1 MNRRTFLALSAVGAS
16 QLLGT
21 ATAQPDDDVGVSTTN
36 WPEVDASTLGGWSE
50 YTRGT
55 YPLSATFIS
64 QLDFGLEGEINT
76 LVYENSELRQQISH
90 DTAGRL
96 DTVMMAFFTSKIT
109 LNNKYIGQLVPLGKV
124 TAQIRKSF
132 HRNVSEAG
140 ISEIE
145 FTGTTKQDDNRIRT
159 LFTAVNTPV
168 SSSSSSRGRQET
180 SEPSGPSVPVEGF
193 IDTWKVG
200 GDVFIAGGAYPAVEQ
215 LVVDRPDSLS
225 FGDGEYN
232 IPINRVVTVLFKPEQ
247 YRETLEQMV
256 VSVE

>member
-1 MNRRTFLALSAVGAS
+1 MNRRTFLTLSAVGTS
-16 QLLGT
+16 QLIGT
-21 ATAQPDDDVGVSTTN
+21 ATAQYDGTAGVRTQN
-36 WPEVDASTLGGWSE
+36 WPNAEAAMLDGWTE

-76 LVYENSELRQQISH
+76 IVYENSELREQISH
-90 DTAGRL
+90 DTAGRF

-145 FTGTTKQDDNRIRT
+145 FTGTTKPDDNRIRT
-159 LFTAVNTPV
+159 LFTAVNTLTEP
-168 SSSSSSRGRQET
+168 SPSGRGRQET
-180 SEPSGPSVPVEGF
+180 GGPSGPTLPVEGF

-200 GDVFIAGGAYPAVEQ
+200 GDVCIAGGAYPAVDE
-215 LVVDRPDSLS
+215 LVVDRPDSLN
-225 FGDGEYN
+225 FGDGDYS
-232 IPINRVVTVLFKPEQ
+232 IRIDRTVRVPLNAEQ